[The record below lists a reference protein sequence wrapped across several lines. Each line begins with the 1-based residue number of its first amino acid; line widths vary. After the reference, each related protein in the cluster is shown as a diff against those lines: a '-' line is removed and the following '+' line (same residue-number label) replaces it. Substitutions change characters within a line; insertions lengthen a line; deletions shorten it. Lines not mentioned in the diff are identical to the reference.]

1 MKRGKIVRKQLYL
14 FTPLQICIV
23 LRGQYHIT
31 IGFPPAHVDS
41 SQPVGWC
48 VRRGEVRNVIYIFD
62 LAYLF
67 NLFQVK
73 NVIYIFVSDC

>member
-1 MKRGKIVRKQLYL
+1 MHSFEGSIS
-14 FTPLQICIV
+14 
-23 LRGQYHIT
+23 HIT

-67 NLFQVK
+67 NLFEVK